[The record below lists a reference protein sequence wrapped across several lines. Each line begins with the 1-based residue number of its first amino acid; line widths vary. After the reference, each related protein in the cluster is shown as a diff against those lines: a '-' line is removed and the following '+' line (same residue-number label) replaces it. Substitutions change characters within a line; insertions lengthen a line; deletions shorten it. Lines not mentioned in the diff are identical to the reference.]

1 MNNDF
6 PPVFQVHVIFS
17 YKGKNHLISKEIRCK
32 DDVYTHV
39 YTLIVRPD
47 NTYEVQ
53 IDGEK
58 VESGELEADWDFLPP
73 KNIKDPA
80 AKKPEDWDD
89 RATIPDPDDQKP
101 EDWDKPEH
109 IPDPEATKPDDWDD
123 EMDGEFFWAFG
134 HATRIADMLN
144 ELSKFW
150 VFFKF

>member
-1 MNNDF
+1 M
-6 PPVFQVHVIFS
+6 HVIFS

-32 DDVYTHV
+32 DDVYTHA

-58 VESGELEADWDFLPP
+58 VEGGELEADWDFLPP

-89 RATIPDPDDQKP
+89 R
-101 EDWDKPEH
+101 
-109 IPDPEATKPDDWDD
+109 
-123 EMDGEFFWAFG
+123 
-134 HATRIADMLN
+134 
-144 ELSKFW
+144 
-150 VFFKF
+150 